1 LVEAG
6 SVDVEEG
13 SIERVWRAAPV
24 AALRVWRDGTAL
36 RFEVNEPG
44 LAWGSANG
52 IDRSTWQ
59 RLAEGSVQ
67 DSATLDLE
75 LTLGTA
81 PQTVHCRTVPL
92 PDGALLWLTPRPAP
106 AAEAPAGRFL
116 QRAIEIAGISVW
128 RLDERTRRFHY
139 VAGGSELAGIVPGP
153 EGIEIDRVRA
163 TIHPDDLAAVVKAAD
178 DARCSEQVIDVIARY
193 PAAPGRTGWRTLL
206 TRRVAERDEAGRV
219 TGLAGVSLDL
229 SALMEERARA
239 DELAQRARLVSE
251 TIGVGFWSRDHDSGS
266 VYWDEQM
273 MRMHHRRPDEGAPS
287 LAEWIGRHVHPADR
301 AWVEQRLRRSMAD
314 WEPQS
319 EATFR
324 VATPDGSERWVRT
337 WTRRVVRDG
346 CRQSFGM
353 HMDVTEQHL
362 AEVALQRERDR
373 YRFAVDAAGV
383 GIWER
388 NLDGGSRYWNEAMYR
403 LRGLDPA
410 DPRSTE
416 ELSALSNHPDDR
428 RVMDLLT
435 QRHVEFG
442 EPYGTELRVRWPDG
456 TQHWLAT
463 RGRLVDDPS
472 RPGRVMAGINFDIT
486 ERKQADAL
494 RQEMLRAEQ
503 ANRDKSAFMA
513 RVSHELRTPLN
524 AIVGFT
530 DLLLAEPAT
539 APGAMRSQRLGHIRA
554 SAQQLLALIDDVLDL
569 SDIDAGQGALA
580 REVVPLDPLMAE
592 AAAAVVPMAQSASVT
607 IDLQQP
613 GGALVVADRQRVRQV
628 VSKLLSNAIKYNRPG
643 GWVRLSVRR
652 GAGRTGRLGLVVADG
667 GRGIA
672 AADLARVFEPFE
684 RLGAEGEAIEGAG
697 IGLTLVRRLV
707 ERMAGEVE
715 VSSTPG
721 AGSEFV
727 VWLPETAPTGAGR
740 ASGGAAGAAAAAAR
754 APRPFVV
761 LCVEDNLV
769 NLQLVRELLALR
781 PAMVLHTTENGLDAV
796 ALAPEVV
803 PDLVLLDMHLPD
815 IDGSEVL
822 RRLRSAPALAR
833 TRFIALSANAMP
845 DHVERALRSGFD
857 DYWTKPI
864 DFVQFLGALDRIA
877 EEAAAAR

>member
-1 LVEAG
+1 M
-6 SVDVEEG
+6 
-13 SIERVWRAAPV
+13 ERVWRAAPV
-24 AALRVWRDGTAL
+24 AALRVWCDGKGL
-36 RFEVNEPG
+36 RFELNEAG

-59 RLAEGSVQ
+59 RLAEARVQ
-67 DSATLDLE
+67 DSATLDVE
-75 LTLGTA
+75 LTLGA
-81 PQTVHCRTVPL
+81 AQQAVHCRTVLL
-92 PDGALLWLTPRPAP
+92 PDGALLWLTPRLAP

-153 EGIEIDRVRA
+153 EGIDIDRVRA

-178 DARCSEQVIDVIARY
+178 VARCSDQVIDVIARY
-193 PAAPGRTGWRTLL
+193 AVAPGSPEWRTLL
-206 TRRVAERDEAGRV
+206 TRRVADRDASGRV

-229 SALMEERARA
+229 SALMAERARA
-239 DELAQRARLVSE
+239 EELAERARLVSE
-251 TIGVGFWSRDHDSGS
+251 TIGVGFWSRDNDGGG

-273 MRMHHRRPDEGAPS
+273 MRIHHRQPGEGAPT
-287 LAEWIGRHVHPADR
+287 LAEWIARHVHSADR
-301 AWVEQRLRRSMAD
+301 SWVEQMMQRSMAV
-314 WEPQS
+314 WEPRS

-324 VATPDGSERWVRT
+324 IPTPDGSERWVRT
-337 WTRRVVRDG
+337 WTRRIVRDG
-346 CRQSFGM
+346 RRQSFGM
-353 HMDVTEQHL
+353 HMDVTEAHL
-362 AEVALQRERDR
+362 AEATLQRERDR

-388 NLDGGSRYWNEAMYR
+388 NLDGGQRYWNEAMYR

-416 ELSALSNHPDDR
+416 TLSELSNHPDDR

-463 RGRLVDDPS
+463 RGRLVNDPS

-486 ERKQADAL
+486 ERKHADAL

-530 DLLLAEPAT
+530 DLLLAESA
-539 APGAMRSQRLGHIRA
+539 AERGAMRSQRLQHIRG
-554 SAQQLLALIDDVLDL
+554 SAQHLLALIDDVLEL
-569 SDIDAGQGALA
+569 SDIEAGQGALA
-580 REVVPLDPLMAE
+580 RETVPLGPLLAE
-592 AAAAVVPMAQSASVT
+592 AAASISTLAQAASVS
-607 IDLQQP
+607 IKVQAPDS
-613 GGALVVADRQRVRQV
+613 AAVNADRDRVRQV
-628 VSKLLSNAIKYNRPG
+628 VSKLLSNALKYNRPG
-643 GWVRLSVRR
+643 GWVSLSVRR
-652 GAGRTGRLGLVVADG
+652 AADRAGRIGLVVADG

-672 AADLARVFEPFE
+672 AADLVCIFEPFE
-684 RLGAEGEAIEGAG
+684 RLGTERESIEGAG

-715 VSSTPG
+715 VSSTPD

-727 VWLPETAPTGAGR
+727 VWLPE
-740 ASGGAAGAAAAAAR
+740 AAAAAAPR
-754 APRPFVV
+754 TAGGAAASDPAAGGPAPRPFVV

-822 RRLRSAPALAR
+822 RRLRTAPALAR

-845 DHVERALRSGFD
+845 DHVERALRNGFD

-864 DFVQFLGALDRIA
+864 DFVQFLGALDRMA
-877 EEAAAAR
+877 EEAANAA